1 MINNSYLSKVSLVI
15 PSVVADM
22 GLIRSLVAED
32 SMNLFDQIIVVIS
45 GVDPGFEGLSWK
57 LFSFNCEEFKSLF
70 CLRQGCCIQ
79 ARPAT
84 LASSLSRP
92 NMFPS
97 LMLVRYHPVYGLSL
111 YQIL

>member
-45 GVDPGFEGLSWK
+45 GVDPGFEDSLGNYFPSIAKSSNL
-57 LFSFNCEEFKSLF
+57 SLF
-70 CLRQGCCIQ
+70 
-79 ARPAT
+79 
-84 LASSLSRP
+84 ASRMCVSR
-92 NMFPS
+92 
-97 LMLVRYHPVYGLSL
+97 LGLQPWPQVCQDRICFL
-111 YQIL
+111 P